1 MATKLSINTINH
13 SLAQI
18 EDINNNIYNMKN
30 NIKTLENIVSDI
42 KIYLKNNCNH
52 NKVIDITSYNEKTEY
67 VCSICQQS
75 L

>member
-1 MATKLSINTINH
+1 MTEKLSMDMINH

-18 EDINNNIYNMKN
+18 ENINNNIYNMKN
-30 NIKTLENIVSDI
+30 NIKTLENTIINI

-52 NKVIDITSYNEKTEY
+52 NKIIDVTSYDERTSY
-67 VCSICQQS
+67 ICSICQQD